1 MATVPGPDPDKP
13 MPRPGA
19 PGIEPEHEPEE
30 EEYRGSP
37 EEDRP
42 SWLTD
47 PYDPSR
53 EIVEPDLP
61 AGVP

>member
-13 MPRPGA
+13 LPRPGA
-19 PGIEPEHEPEE
+19 PGIEPEYEPEE
-30 EEYRGSP
+30 EIFSP
-37 EEDRP
+37 AEEERP
-42 SWLTD
+42 EWLTE

-53 EIVEPDLP
+53 EWVEPAYP